1 MPLNARKV
9 KTVST
14 GGGSKQ
20 DPIEVGAYPARVV
33 QVLDLGLQAQR
44 PYQGKEKPPVHEIML
59 TYELTDEFCLDED
72 GNEDTE
78 KPRWISENF
87 PLHSLDADLAKSTK
101 RYFSLDPD
109 EVHGGDFTALI
120 DTPCM
125 VTVTQREV
133 GDKVYNNV
141 GSVSGMRPKDAARC
155 PELVNPPKVFLLDEP
170 DLTIFG
176 SLPQWMQDKIK
187 GNLEYAGSALEKA
200 LAGGPAKP
208 EAKEEEA
215 PKKTAKKKPVVEE
228 DDDQEDW

>member
-1 MPLNARKV
+1 MSLNARKI

-20 DPIEVGAYPARVV
+20 DPIAVGAYPARVV

-72 GNEDTE
+72 GNEDNE

-87 PLHSLDADLAKSTK
+87 PLYSLDADLAKSTK

-133 GDKVYNNV
+133 GDKTYNNV

-155 PELVNPPKVFLLDEP
+155 PELVNPPKVFLLDDP

-200 LAGGPAKP
+200 LAGGSAKP
-208 EAKEEEA
+208 EAKEET
-215 PKKTAKKKPVVEE
+215 PKKAAKKPAVEA
-228 DDDQEDW
+228 DDDQEGW

>member
-1 MPLNARKV
+1 MSLNARKI
-9 KTVST
+9 KTTST

-20 DPIEVGAYPARVV
+20 DPIAVGAYPARVV

-72 GNEDTE
+72 GNEDNE

-87 PLHSLDADLAKSTK
+87 PLYSLDADLAKSTK

-125 VTVTQREV
+125 VTVTQREHA
-133 GDKVYNNV
+133 DKIYNNV
-141 GSVSGMRPKDAARC
+141 GSISGMRPKDAARC
-155 PELVNPPKVFLLDEP
+155 PELVNPPKIFLLDEP

-187 GNLEYAGSALEKA
+187 GNLEYAGSALETA
-200 LAGGPAKP
+200 LAGGSAKP
-208 EAKEEEA
+208 EAKEET
-215 PKKTAKKKPVVEE
+215 PKKAAKKPAVEA
-228 DDDQEDW
+228 DDDQEGW

>member
-1 MPLNARKV
+1 MSLNARKI
-9 KTVST
+9 KTTST

-20 DPIEVGAYPARVV
+20 DPIAVGAYPARVV

-72 GNEDTE
+72 GNEDNE

-87 PLHSLDADLAKSTK
+87 PLYSLDADLAKSTK

-125 VTVTQREV
+125 VTVTQREHA
-133 GDKVYNNV
+133 DKIYNNV
-141 GSVSGMRPKDAARC
+141 GSISGMRPKDAARC
-155 PELVNPPKVFLLDEP
+155 PELVNPPKIFLLDEP

-187 GNLEYAGSALEKA
+187 GNLEYAGSALETA
-200 LAGGPAKP
+200 LAGGSAKP
-208 EAKEEEA
+208 EAKEET
-215 PKKTAKKKPVVEE
+215 PKKAAKKSVVEA
-228 DDDQEDW
+228 DDDQEGW

>member
-1 MPLNARKV
+1 MSLNARKI
-9 KTVST
+9 KTTSI

-20 DPIEVGAYPARVV
+20 DPIAVGAYPARVV

-59 TYELTDEFCLDED
+59 TYELTDEFCLDDD
-72 GNEDTE
+72 GNEDAE

-87 PLHSLDADLAKSTK
+87 PLYSLEADLAKSTK

-125 VTVTQREV
+125 VTVTQREHA
-133 GDKVYNNV
+133 DKIYNNV
-141 GSVSGMRPKDAARC
+141 GSISGMRPKDAARC

-187 GNLEYAGSALEKA
+187 GNLEYAGSALDTA
-200 LAGGPAKP
+200 LAGGSAKP
-208 EAKEEEA
+208 EAKEDEA
-215 PKKTAKKKPVVEE
+215 PKKAAKKPVVET
-228 DDDQEDW
+228 DKEDW